1 MNLEIS
7 KSGSESGQGSG
18 RNDGGLRAEIDTSA
32 PFQSV
37 KEAVTRFGEVGY
49 WKPSQHKLSETE
61 HDEEEVGISKVEE
74 QAALLEKDLIMKE
87 RETLDVLKQLETT
100 KMMIEELKL
109 KLQKQASEANM
120 TLESSADDR
129 NLTLALKEEKKDDF
143 NHENLGYHNQNFV
156 EGLSPCPSS
165 APGLILMELKQ
176 AKLNLSRTTNDLA
189 DIRGSVEFLNKKL
202 ENERISLEKT
212 HGRFALNSSKISSL
226 EEELNETKQK
236 LQLVKNAEINCG
248 FENSLDIIRELHQLN
263 SEADQFK
270 KMGDAAQSEVLK
282 TISEI
287 EQTKSRIKTAEIRLV
302 AVRKMKQAARAAE
315 AVALAEIKAMS
326 SHENSL
332 EDSSQKAEG
341 VTLTFEE
348 YSALTCLAQ
357 KAEELSKAK
366 VMATMHQVDDANVS
380 SIQILKRVEEATEEV
395 KTSKRALEEVLNRV
409 EAANRGKQAVEE
421 ALHKERSEHGQKR
434 HSVWNSTKFKNSY
447 PSHHRRDSHLL
458 DVSGLNP
465 LSDGSTPVLKPT
477 LSIGQILRRKLLL
490 PEEFETGM
498 MAEKGTMKRKMSLGQ
513 MLSKPNGDVPTTC
526 KVEKENCHKQ
536 FSGKRK
542 KFGFARMFYV
552 IGYHDWIVHVIM
564 AVRMGLLFLLVLGA
578 GWACAAR
585 QMADTRLSYKS
596 MVITDI
602 AATQVKDHEQERED
616 QASNGITR
624 NNQVCTLCE
633 DFASQALDYLTEN
646 KTQTEI
652 IDVLH
657 VACSQVPSFKQ
668 QRLCNLL
675 YTVHHFGGL
684 LCSSLFLE
692 VSSVQAEEFCRKVNL
707 CHEMVFISSKLQQ
720 DKCGICHRAVSEV
733 LLKLKNPDTQ
743 LEIIEILLKGCDSME
758 NYAAKCKKLVFEYG
772 PIILVNAEQ
781 FLETRDIC
789 TMLHACDSSI
799 TGSGEAATVVK
810 ADS

>member
-7 KSGSESGQGSG
+7 KSGSESGPGSG

-109 KLQKQASEANM
+109 KLQKQASEANV

-143 NHENLGYHNQNFV
+143 NRENLGYHNQNFV

-236 LQLVKNAEINCG
+236 LQLVKNDEINCG

-409 EAANRGKQAVEE
+409 EAANRGKQD
-421 ALHKERSEHGQKR
+421 KERSEHGQKR

-447 PSHHRRDSHLL
+447 PSHHWRDSHLL
-458 DVSGLNP
+458 DVNGLNP

-513 MLSKPNGDVPTTC
+513 MLSKPNGAVPTTC

-542 KFGFARMFYV
+542 KFGFARFS
-552 IGYHDWIVHVIM
+552 
-564 AVRMGLLFLLVLGA
+564 LLL
-578 GWACAAR
+578 
-585 QMADTRLSYKS
+585 T
-596 MVITDI
+596 
-602 AATQVKDHEQERED
+602 
-616 QASNGITR
+616 
-624 NNQVCTLCE
+624 NQSKKKR
-633 DFASQALDYLTEN
+633 SQL
-646 KTQTEI
+646 QT
-652 IDVLH
+652 
-657 VACSQVPSFKQ
+657 
-668 QRLCNLL
+668 
-675 YTVHHFGGL
+675 
-684 LCSSLFLE
+684 
-692 VSSVQAEEFCRKVNL
+692 
-707 CHEMVFISSKLQQ
+707 
-720 DKCGICHRAVSEV
+720 
-733 LLKLKNPDTQ
+733 
-743 LEIIEILLKGCDSME
+743 
-758 NYAAKCKKLVFEYG
+758 
-772 PIILVNAEQ
+772 
-781 FLETRDIC
+781 
-789 TMLHACDSSI
+789 
-799 TGSGEAATVVK
+799 
-810 ADS
+810 